1 MSKAQDIAL
10 AISARLSLID
20 TTAGYNTDAGLTIFR
35 GKAGLDEQD
44 APCIVLV
51 ELGDESQP
59 KEGRLSVEHLVTLRF
74 MAEGHATCDPDN
86 PNDAAHAL
94 IADIKRALFGPRDPT
109 LGGLSRALRYTG
121 RVIDPRHAG
130 ALSVVAGVEFE
141 VDHHE
146 DLANP

>member
-10 AISARLSLID
+10 AISARLSVID

-35 GKAGLDEQD
+35 GKPGIDDQD

-51 ELGDESQP
+51 ELGDESQA
-59 KEGRLSVEHLVTLRF
+59 KDGRLSVEHLVTLRF
-74 MAEGHATCDPDN
+74 VAEGHIACDPDN
-86 PNDAAHAL
+86 PNDAAHLL
-94 IADIKRALFGPRDPT
+94 IADMKRALWGPKEPT
-109 LGGLSRALRYTG
+109 LGGLAKALRYTG
-121 RVIDPRHAG
+121 RIIDPRHPG
-130 ALSVVAGVEFE
+130 ALSVAAGVEFE